1 MTKKGYIMK
10 NKKINFVSAKDGN
23 CDSLLAE
30 TNEKMT
36 KLIDDFNE
44 KCEKENR
51 NVDCDT
57 VDLDSKFDELSDY
70 VEDYTNEYEEVEEE
84 QQVQIQ

>member
-1 MTKKGYIMK
+1 MK
-10 NKKINFVSAKDGN
+10 LKPIDQVAQSYSDAIAELHNS

-44 KCEKENR
+44 KYEDDDEGPE
-51 NVDCDT
+51 CDT
-57 VDLDSKFDELSDY
+57 VDLDSKFTELADY
-70 VEDYTNEYEEVEEE
+70 VEDYTN
-84 QQVQIQ
+84 